1 MKSDVTV
8 EERTRLV
15 ELLFAE
21 NASCVIRNGSQTR
34 IFRERGV
41 RDLYRLLTEEPA
53 FLDGAF
59 VADKV
64 VGKGAAAL
72 MILGG
77 VSEVYADVISRSA
90 RELLRKA
97 RMRVEYTLEVPRIVN
112 RAGTGTCPVESL
124 CCDCRTA
131 QECLPLIR
139 EFLEKLERTEP

>member
-1 MKSDVTV
+1 MRPVVSA

-21 NASCVIRNGSQTR
+21 NASCVIRNGSETR

-41 RDLYRLLTEEPA
+41 RDLYRLLGEDPA
-53 FLDGAF
+53 FLAGAF
-59 VADKV
+59 IADKV

-77 VSEVYADVISRSA
+77 VSEVYADVISRPA
-90 RELLRKA
+90 RELLRKS
-97 RMRVEYTLEVPRIVN
+97 RVRVEYTLEVPHIVN
-112 RAGTGTCPVESL
+112 RAGTGMCPGETL
-124 CCDCRTA
+124 CRKCRTA

-139 EFLEKLERTEP
+139 GFLEELERNE